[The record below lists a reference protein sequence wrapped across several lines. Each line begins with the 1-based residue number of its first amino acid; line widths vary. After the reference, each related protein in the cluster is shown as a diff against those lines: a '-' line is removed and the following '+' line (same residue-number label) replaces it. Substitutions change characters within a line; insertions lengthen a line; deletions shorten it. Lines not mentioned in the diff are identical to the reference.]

1 MVRTLG
7 RASRLA
13 IALIF
18 SAAVSSA
25 AVPAEWSGRLY
36 TAPPAD
42 PAEREALAH
51 AQAAQPGLIRLQAVA
66 FDPLRDGEPDFGDL
80 LPRGPALR
88 LVADRYRLVQFD
100 SKASAA
106 LQRSLSARGVEI
118 VGYVPNRA
126 FILRLPPSGSDEL
139 LQSLGLRFVG
149 RVAPGYKL
157 APDLFPLIRDPTR
170 AAAVSLVD
178 VFLFAGEDP
187 GLLAAAVGH
196 GIEGARVSFV
206 EHGSR
211 PRIELELPLAR
222 LPAAVGSLVNDPA
235 VQYVARSFPLELHND
250 NAVWIGQSYDRVNGP
265 GEAQTAVKT
274 YALSATV
281 WNRGLTGAGQI
292 VAVADTGLEDDMCF
306 FADPGTPVLPQT
318 VAPPGALVL
327 QPGHRK
333 ILALNAPQASS
344 YSTEDSF
351 RHGTHTTGSVAGDST
366 TTATAAGAGSAHG
379 HGDGMAP
386 GAKIVF
392 EDVSGSVS
400 GECSTGIVVPSLVNL
415 LEQEYGAGARI
426 SSNSWG
432 SSGSYSGYGRAAD
445 VACWAHEDLLLLFSA
460 GNGGGNAGGGLN
472 GSAACKNCLAVGAS
486 ENFDPTWVD
495 AFGILDPENMTNFSS
510 RGPTAD
516 GRIKPDVV
524 APGHF
529 VHSASFPVQH
539 FESTEDPACDAGDP
553 NVCFPDFGGCYVTD
567 PLGTCNTNRLLG
579 TSMSTPVTAGLA
591 ALARQYFTEGFYP
604 SGAASPPDARAPSA
618 ALLKAVLINGAR
630 NMTGHRY
637 ERRGT
642 PMDFGPL
649 ADAPSNTQGWGR
661 VMLDDG
667 LYFAGDER
675 RLQVIDIPNAS
686 GLSTGE
692 TIRTQLA
699 VTAPGQPLKLTLVW
713 NDPPGQAMA
722 SGALINDLDLE
733 LAAPDGRIYRG
744 NQWTADDLNTAGDRE
759 SLPNAPGRDAV
770 NNVEGV
776 LLEAAPAGVYTVRV
790 IAHDVPGAQGVF
802 TQGAALVTTGTV
814 ERCTL
819 MPPPQSLTVQDFSS
833 GQVVLGWDP
842 VPGASGY
849 TIYRNSSACGD
860 PQPAAAIIS
869 VPAAP
874 TTYTDTNVQ
883 PLEVYHYTVRA
894 VVSASGC
901 ETADSACVSAL
912 AANEDPPPPVPD
924 GTNGAPLRVG
934 KGPLSRLVL
943 EWDAQTCP
951 AEGYHVLYGPLGGV
965 DCHEITGALC
975 SPGTTGSFSWFGV
988 PPGDLWLLVVGESG
1002 DLIEG
1007 DWGEQS
1013 SDAPRGDGNPSGE
1026 CGMLVRDDSA
1036 SCP

>member
-7 RASRLA
+7 HGLRLA
-13 IALIF
+13 IA
-18 SAAVSSA
+18 ATVAVTLSFA
-25 AVPAEWSGRLY
+25 GAPAEWNGRLY
-36 TAPPAD
+36 PAPPAD
-42 PAEREALAH
+42 PAEREALAQ
-51 AQAAQPGLIRLQAVA
+51 AAAAQPGLIRLHAVA

-88 LVADRYRLVQFD
+88 PAADRYRLVQLD
-100 SKASAA
+100 SKDTAA
-106 LQRSLSARGVEI
+106 LRLRLSTRGVEV

-126 FILRLPPSGSDEL
+126 FIVRLPPSGSDTL
-139 LQSLGLRFVG
+139 LQSLGLRFIG

-157 APDLFPLIRDPTR
+157 APDLFPLIQDPTR
-170 AAAVSLVD
+170 AAALSLVD
-178 VFLFAGEDP
+178 VFLFPGEDP
-187 GLLAAAVGH
+187 GPLAAAVGQ

-206 EHGSR
+206 EQGSR
-211 PRIELELPLAR
+211 PRIELEIAAAQ
-222 LPAAVGSLVNDPA
+222 LPAAIGSLLNDPA

-250 NAVWIGQSYDRVNGP
+250 NAVWIGQSYDRVNGAA
-265 GEAQTAVKT
+265 EAQAAVKT

-306 FADPGTPVLPQT
+306 FDDPDTPVLHQT

-333 ILALNAPQASS
+333 ILAVNAPSASS

-351 RHGTHTTGSVAGDST
+351 RHGTHTTASVAGDNAAN
-366 TTATAAGAGSAHG
+366 ATAATPVGHD

-386 GAKIVF
+386 DAKIVF

-400 GECSTGIVVPSLVNL
+400 VACSTGIVVPSLVNL

-426 SSNSWG
+426 STNSWG
-432 SSGSYSGYGRAAD
+432 SSGSYSGYGLAAD

-460 GNGGGNAGGGLN
+460 GNSGGGGVN

-486 ENFDPTWVD
+486 ENFDSTFAD

-529 VHSASFPVQH
+529 VHSASFPVQY
-539 FESTEDPACDAGDP
+539 FQATGDPACDPGDP
-553 NVCFPDFGGCYVTD
+553 NVCFPSFGGCYVTD
-567 PLGTCNTNRLLG
+567 PLGTCNVNRLLG

-591 ALARQYFTEGFYP
+591 ALARQYFTDGFYP
-604 SGAASPPDARAPSA
+604 SGAANPPDAHTPSA

-637 ERRGT
+637 ERRGNT
-642 PMDFGPL
+642 PADFGPL
-649 ADAPSNTQGWGR
+649 ADAPANVQGWGR
-661 VMLDDG
+661 VTLDDG
-667 LYFAGDER
+667 LYFAGDQR
-675 RLQVIDIPNAS
+675 RLQVTDIPNAN
-686 GLSTGE
+686 GLQTGE
-692 TIRTQLA
+692 EIRTQLA
-699 VTAPGQPLKLTLVW
+699 VTSPGQPLKLTLVW
-713 NDPPGQAMA
+713 NDPPGQPMA

-733 LAAPDGRIYRG
+733 LTAPDGRIYRG
-744 NQWTADDLNTAGDRE
+744 NQWTADNVNTPGDRE

-770 NNVEGV
+770 NNVEG
-776 LLEAAPAGVYTVRV
+776 LLLSAPLAGLYTVRV
-790 IAHDVPGAQGVF
+790 IADNVPGAQGVF
-802 TQGAALVTTGTV
+802 TQGAALVTTGAV
-814 ERCTL
+814 EHCTAA
-819 MPPPQSLTVQDFSS
+819 PPPQNLKVQSFDSS
-833 GQVVLGWDP
+833 QVVLDWDP
-842 VPGASGY
+842 VPGALGY
-849 TIYRNSSACGD
+849 TIYRNATACGD
-860 PQPAAAIIS
+860 PQPADEIIA
-869 VPAAP
+869 VPAGP
-874 TTYTDTNVQ
+874 TTYTDTSVQ
-883 PLEVYHYTVRA
+883 ALEVYHYTVRA
-894 VVSASGC
+894 RVSASGC
-901 ETADSACVSAL
+901 ETADSDCVSAV
-912 AANEDPPPPVPD
+912 AADENPPPPVPD
-924 GTNGAPLRVG
+924 GTNGSPLRVG

-943 EWDAQTCP
+943 QWDAQTCP
-951 AEGYHVLYGPLGGV
+951 AEGYHVLYGALGGV
-965 DCHEITGALC
+965 SHHEIAGAVC

-1013 SDAPRGDGNPSGE
+1013 SGAPRGDGNPSGE